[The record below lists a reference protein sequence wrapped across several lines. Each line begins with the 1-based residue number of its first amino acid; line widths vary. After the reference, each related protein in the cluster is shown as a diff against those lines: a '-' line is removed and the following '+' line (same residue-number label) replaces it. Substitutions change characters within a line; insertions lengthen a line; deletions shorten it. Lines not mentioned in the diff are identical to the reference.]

1 MELVTFNWNFTEFLS
16 KKDHFKG
23 SPYIL
28 IILNQ
33 PIQYPNN
40 IFHTLWE
47 NAYLRICADGGANQL
62 YDKFEGKYIPNYIR
76 GDLDSLRDDVHQ
88 FFFLKG
94 TEVQHVSEQDSTDFM
109 KCIDLISIKE
119 EKEEVE
125 NSSKYNVL
133 AIGAFGGRFDQ
144 TMSNIHYLYKLKDE
158 RKIYLLSDKNMT
170 FLLDKGKHNIFCD
183 REIEGPACGI
193 LPIGVQRAILTTTGL
208 KWNMTNVTT
217 SFGVMISTSNI
228 LINDVITIETDVPVI
243 WTVELQFK

>member
-1 MELVTFNWNFTEFLS
+1 MEVVTFNWKFTEFLN

-33 PIQYPNN
+33 PIQYSND

-47 NAYLRICADGGANQL
+47 NAYLRICADGGANHL
-62 YDKFEGKYIPNYIR
+62 YDEFKGIYIPHYIR
-76 GDLDSLRDDVHQ
+76 GDLDSLRDDVRH
-88 FFFLKG
+88 FFHSQG
-94 TEVQHVSEQDSTDFM
+94 TVIQLESGQESTDFM
-109 KCIDLISIKE
+109 K
-119 EKEEVE
+119 
-125 NSSKYNVL
+125 SS
-133 AIGAFGGRFDQ
+133 GGRFDHI
-144 TMSNIHYLYKLKDE
+144 MSNIHYLYKLKDE
-158 RKIYLLSDKNMT
+158 RKIYLLSEKNLI
-170 FLLDKGKHNIFCD
+170 FLLDKGKHNILCD
-183 REIEGPACGI
+183 REIEGPTCGI

-208 KWNMTNVTT
+208 KWNITNVTS

>member
-1 MELVTFNWNFTEFLS
+1 MEVVTFNWKFTEFLN

-33 PIQYPNN
+33 PIQYSND

-47 NAYLRICADGGANQL
+47 NAYLRICADGGANHL
-62 YDKFEGKYIPNYIR
+62 YDEFKGIYIPHYIR
-76 GDLDSLRDDVHQ
+76 GDLDSLRDDVRH
-88 FFFLKG
+88 FFHSQG
-94 TEVQHVSEQDSTDFM
+94 TVIQLESGQESTDFM

-119 EKEEVE
+119 EEEE
-125 NSSKYNVL
+125 KSSKYDVL
-133 AIGAFGGRFDQ
+133 AIGASGGRFDHI
-144 TMSNIHYLYKLKDE
+144 MSNIHYLYKLKYE
-158 RKIYLLSDKNMT
+158 RKIYLLSEKNLI
-170 FLLDKGKHNIFCD
+170 FLLDKGKHNILCD
-183 REIEGPACGI
+183 REIEGPTCGI

-208 KWNMTNVTT
+208 KWNITNVTS